1 MLQPHQDYMLYI
13 CGTLLDKIFVYF
25 YIDLAKQVFHLISA
39 GRFEQVIHSRVG
51 TPQQSSLPSGSQFY
65 TQQNITDNRTKSSS
79 TRTPQSQQCDDCL
92 VFS

>member
-1 MLQPHQDYMLYI
+1 MLQPHQYYMLYI
-13 CGTLLDKIFVYF
+13 CGTLLDKTFVYF

-51 TPQQSSLPSGSQFY
+51 TPSLPSGSQFY